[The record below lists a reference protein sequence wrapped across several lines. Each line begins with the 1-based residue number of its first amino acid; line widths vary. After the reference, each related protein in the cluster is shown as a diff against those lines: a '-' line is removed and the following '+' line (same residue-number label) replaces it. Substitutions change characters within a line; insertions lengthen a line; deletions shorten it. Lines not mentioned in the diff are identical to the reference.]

1 MSYLTLAQPIG
12 VLLRG
17 SPLGGESE
25 TFVVC
30 S

>member
-12 VLLRG
+12 GLLRG
-17 SPLGGESE
+17 SPSSGESE